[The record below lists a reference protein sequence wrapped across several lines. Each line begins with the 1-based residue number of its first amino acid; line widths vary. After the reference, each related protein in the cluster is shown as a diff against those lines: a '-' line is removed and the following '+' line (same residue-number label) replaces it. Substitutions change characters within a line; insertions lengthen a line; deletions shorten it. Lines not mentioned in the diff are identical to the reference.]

1 MLSFLDD
8 HFEASIDQYDGPLF
22 NVAPGSSVL
31 SVLSYRDKYKVGYIK
46 WGFQT
51 DFGLVINARSESMYE
66 KVLFKNLIEANRC
79 VILSDGFYEWDHKN
93 KSKNPYYL
101 VNENKEMRA
110 YAGLWRRVGKNY
122 EVIIITKEAK
132 GLISDIHD
140 RLPVILNVKQAK
152 EWMQQSSSLET
163 LKELI
168 SSSIVPETM
177 IRVSKDVNKVTNDS
191 DKLIEEYID
200 HTLF

>member
-1 MLSFLDD
+1 
-8 HFEASIDQYDGPLF
+8 
-22 NVAPGSSVL
+22 
-31 SVLSYRDKYKVGYIK
+31 
-46 WGFQT
+46 
-51 DFGLVINARSESMYE
+51 
-66 KVLFKNLIEANRC
+66 
-79 VILSDGFYEWDHKN
+79 
-93 KSKNPYYL
+93 
-101 VNENKEMRA
+101 MRA